1 MSADTPA
8 HSVEQPVRF
17 PLGEFLGLNIHQGEP
32 LSGRGQVIL
41 EVGENH
47 LNPNGVAHGAVA
59 FAMMDTAMGA
69 AVMTMVPEGDL
80 CATIEL
86 HSRFHRPVGPGPLV
100 AKASVLTPGRRVVQ
114 VEART
119 VDGEGRLVA
128 SATASFAVLRQRAG
142 NEN

>member
-1 MSADTPA
+1 MSAD
-8 HSVEQPVRF
+8 SIDQPVRF
-17 PLGEFLGLNIHQGEP
+17 PLGEFLGLIIHQGEP
-32 LSGRGQVIL
+32 LSGRGEVAL

-47 LNPNGVAHGAVA
+47 LNPNGIAHGAVA

-69 AVMTMVPEGDL
+69 AVMTIVPEGDL

-86 HSRFHRPVGPGPLV
+86 HTRFHRPARPGTLV
-100 AKASVLTPGRRVVQ
+100 AEASVLTPGRRVVQ

-128 SATASFAVLRQRAG
+128 SATASFAVLRHRAG
-142 NEN
+142 TEN